1 MKDGAAH
8 VEGQS
13 PEKSFFRRVHVLV
26 SLLYFALVSIILYIS
41 PAGLFLTRKIA
52 NLSQLLGILDGRRIV
67 LYSNVSKF

>member
-1 MKDGAAH
+1 M
-8 VEGQS
+8 
-13 PEKSFFRRVHVLV
+13 LV

-41 PAGLFLTRKIA
+41 PAGLFLTQKIA